1 MWWALAAA
9 AAAEYLSVVL
19 LLPLPLLAP
28 LPDEPAFGNRPKLP
42 AKGDPKRLLVAAA
55 VDGSRAQYAV
65 I

>member
-9 AAAEYLSVVL
+9 EYLSV
-19 LLPLPLLAP
+19 PLPLLEP

-65 I
+65 REKY